1 MNTKSLPSMRKLYQE
16 RAYYVDFKVYRKTTN
31 PFRLLPDFLV
41 IGAQKGGTTSLYNYL
56 IEHPGIIPAFT
67 KEVHFFDTYFHK
79 GLPWYRA
86 NFPTYAEKYYLE
98 RFHKQ
103 KCLTGEATPYYLF
116 HPHAPG
122 RVAKTLPEAKFIV
135 LLRNPIDRAYSQYAH
150 QARQGYE
157 TLSFEDALAE
167 EEKRT
172 AKERENLLK
181 DERYASFNDKHYAY
195 LARGKYID
203 QLQIWL
209 ELFPRE
215 QFLILRSE
223 DFYSDPAS
231 TLRETF
237 KFLDLPTAGLQRE
250 YKLYN
255 NGTYSKME
263 STTRKRLIEYFE
275 PYNARLNEY
284 LGADFDWDK

>member
-1 MNTKSLPSMRKLYQE
+1 MKTKSFPSMRKLQQE
-16 RAYYVDFKVYRKTTN
+16 RAYYIDFKMYRKSTN
-31 PFRLLPDFLV
+31 PFRMLPDFLV

-56 IEHPGIIPAFT
+56 IEHPGIVPAYT
-67 KEVHFFDTYFHK
+67 KEVHFFDKNFYK
-79 GLPWYRA
+79 GLAWYRA
-86 NFPTYAEKYYLE
+86 NFPTYLEKYYLE

-116 HPHAPG
+116 HPHAPY
-122 RVAKTLPEAKFIV
+122 RVAKILPKAKFIV

-157 TLSFEDALAE
+157 TLSFEDALVE

-172 AKERENLLK
+172 ANERENLLK
-181 DERYASFNDKHYAY
+181 DERYFSFNDKHYTY

-203 QLQIWL
+203 QLQVWM

-223 DFYSDPAS
+223 DFYGYPAS
-231 TLRETF
+231 TLKETF
-237 KFLDLPTAGLQRE
+237 KFLDLPIVELQKE
-250 YKLYN
+250 YKPYN

-263 STTRKRLIEYFE
+263 PATRKHLIEYFE
-275 PYNARLNEY
+275 PYNARLSEY
-284 LGADFDWDK
+284 LGINFDWNS